1 MKKVRTNY
9 EKNIDSLILD
19 LNTKLDQINKK
30 IDYILQDMECYAYQ
44 TQLLNIVGMNREG
57 ESILD
62 TKKRFFRLL
71 SVTDPYML
79 LKQKGSLL
87 LLKRFIN
94 ICEQRKLRYWVSYGA
109 LLGAVRHSGFIPWD
123 DDIDVCMPRKDYEE
137 LLRVADDEDFQTVFW
152 YHVKGAFRI
161 KKLIFRNHK
170 NDWFLDIFP
179 FEESTISPK
188 KAKDVYKQYKR
199 ILLDNLKDENV
210 ILYDCWIEKETLDRI
225 KNIYDTV
232 CTSYLAELSHTKITA
247 QNPATA
253 QEHQY
258 TQVPTTDQ
266 GHYRAQAQQDIVFVN
281 PVDGPEINL
290 ERNGYILPIED
301 VFPCKTLIFAQQK
314 INVMN
319 NYQRFLEE
327 FYGDYMSLPKDIY
340 THQHVKNTVSAQYIA
355 ESEEFL
361 KEITIRREL

>member
-87 LLKRFIN
+87 LLKRFIT

-137 LLRVADDEDFQTVFW
+137 LLQVADDEDFQTVFW

-188 KAKDVYKQYKR
+188 KAKDVYKKHKR

-225 KNIYDTV
+225 KNIYDTI
-232 CTSYLAELSHTKITA
+232 CTSYSDEL
-247 QNPATA
+247 P
-253 QEHQY
+253 
-258 TQVPTTDQ
+258 QV
-266 GHYRAQAQQDIVFVN
+266 RQDIVFVN

-290 ERNGYILPIED
+290 ERNGYILPIDD

-361 KEITIRREL
+361 REITIRREL